1 MPEVLLERGAPKQAG
16 RGFRLIGGTLE
27 GVSLSQDREE
37 SLLQEYLQ
45 VLRSERNRSPYT
57 LRNYARDLR
66 PYFAFLT
73 EAGSDLVSADRHT
86 IRAYL
91 ASLADAGFAPASVT
105 RKVSTIRTFYRY
117 LLQAGHIAA
126 NPCAA
131 VRGPKRPRRL
141 PGFLDEEEVTALLES
156 QDSERPQ
163 GLRNRALL
171 ELLYAAGVRV
181 SEAVGLDTSDLRA
194 GEEGG
199 MLRVRGKGN
208 KERIV
213 LVGRPAARALFRY
226 LRRGRPYLAKG
237 AEEALFLNRGGD
249 RLSVRA
255 VQIIVR
261 KAALACGLDKRAHP
275 HLIRHTFAT
284 HMLDGGA
291 DLRVVQELMG
301 HASANTTQ
309 IYLHVTEARQRQV
322 YDRAWDAMAE
332 SYERLLQ
339 ERKKARI
346 QGEEE
351 RQADED
357 PAY

>member
-1 MPEVLLERGAPKQAG
+1 M
-16 RGFRLIGGTLE
+16 T
-27 GVSLSQDREE
+27 QDREE
-37 SLLQEYLQ
+37 SLLAGYLQ
-45 VLRSERNRSPYT
+45 MLRSERNRSPYT

-66 PYFAFLT
+66 AYFAFLS
-73 EAGSDLVSADRHT
+73 ERDSDLFSADRHT

-91 ASLADAGFAPASVT
+91 ASLAGAGFVPASVT
-105 RKVSTIRTFYRY
+105 RKISTIRSFYRY
-117 LLQAGHIAA
+117 LLQQGHIRS

-141 PGFLDEEEVTALLES
+141 PGFLDEEEITALVTS
-156 QDSERPQ
+156 QDSDKPQ

-181 SEAVGLDTSDLRA
+181 SEATALNTSDLRA

-213 LVGRPAARALFRY
+213 LIGRPAARALFRY
-226 LRRGRPYLAKG
+226 LRRGRPHLATG
-237 AEEALFLNRGGD
+237 AEEALFLNRDGG
-249 RLSVRA
+249 RLSARA

-261 KAALACGLDKRAHP
+261 KSALACGLDKRTHP

-339 ERKKARI
+339 ERKKARS

-351 RQADED
+351 RPADED
-357 PAY
+357 PAYKRP

>member
-1 MPEVLLERGAPKQAG
+1 VS
-16 RGFRLIGGTLE
+16 TSE
-27 GVSLSQDREE
+27 GREE
-37 SLLQEYLQ
+37 SLLAEYLRM
-45 VLRSERNRSPYT
+45 LRSERNRSTYT

-66 PYFAFLT
+66 AYFAFLS
-73 EAGSDLVSADRHT
+73 ESGADLVSADRHT

-105 RKVSTIRTFYRY
+105 RKVSTIRSFYRY
-117 LLQAGHIAA
+117 LHQQGHIRT

-141 PGFLDEEEVTALLES
+141 PGFLDEEEITALVTA
-156 QDSERPQ
+156 QDSQKPR

-181 SEAVGLDTSDLRA
+181 SEATGLNTSDLRS
-194 GEEGG
+194 GEESG
-199 MLRVRGKGN
+199 MLRVRGKGD

-213 LVGRPAARALFRY
+213 LIGRPAARALSRY
-226 LRRGRPYLAKG
+226 VHQGRPRLAKG
-237 AEEALFLNRGGD
+237 TEEALFLNRDGG

-255 VQIIVR
+255 VQKIVER
-261 KAALACGLDKRAHP
+261 SALACGLDKRAYP

-339 ERKKARI
+339 ERKQARR
-346 QGEEE
+346 QEEEE
-351 RQADED
+351 RPADED